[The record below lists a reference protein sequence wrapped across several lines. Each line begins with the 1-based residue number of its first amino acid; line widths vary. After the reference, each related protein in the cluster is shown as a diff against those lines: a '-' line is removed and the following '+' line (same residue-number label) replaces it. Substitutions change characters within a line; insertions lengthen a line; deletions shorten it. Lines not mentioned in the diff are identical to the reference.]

1 MKRVHILTFHN
12 ALNYGAVLQCIAL
25 YKTISQI
32 TECDVIN
39 YHSPKIDE
47 VYKVFS
53 FKRSLK
59 NNVKG
64 ILLVLKTR
72 CKKKKFNNFLNDYVN
87 LTKRYFNFN
96 ELKNEHW
103 DEKDIFCCGSDQ
115 VWNLDLTNSDEIYFL
130 SFAPKNTTK
139 MSYAA
144 SIGKELS
151 DSEKPFFYMK
161 LKEFDFIS
169 VREESAKNKFHEIG
183 IECIQYIDPVYLLN
197 KNELEKMSIEIPE
210 EQQPFVL
217 VYLLQ
222 KSEKFMK
229 KALDYSKTENK
240 RLIVIT
246 AIEFKKFSNV
256 TYIDKCG
263 PREFIRYFIKADI
276 IFTNSFHGISLS
288 IILNK
293 TFFFEYLA
301 VKFKTNSRLHDII
314 TFFNLEILDSD
325 RYDAIPKVISID
337 FNEVNNKIK
346 KEQDRSIKYLKEAF
360 EHRSISK

>member
-1 MKRVHILTFHN
+1 
-12 ALNYGAVLQCIAL
+12 
-25 YKTISQI
+25 
-32 TECDVIN
+32 
-39 YHSPKIDE
+39 
-47 VYKVFS
+47 
-53 FKRSLK
+53 
-59 NNVKG
+59 
-64 ILLVLKTR
+64 
-72 CKKKKFNNFLNDYVN
+72 
-87 LTKRYFNFN
+87 
-96 ELKNEHW
+96 
-103 DEKDIFCCGSDQ
+103 
-115 VWNLDLTNSDEIYFL
+115 
-130 SFAPKNTTK
+130 
-139 MSYAA
+139 
-144 SIGKELS
+144 
-151 DSEKPFFYMK
+151 
-161 LKEFDFIS
+161 
-169 VREESAKNKFHEIG
+169 
-183 IECIQYIDPVYLLN
+183 
-197 KNELEKMSIEIPE
+197 MSIEIPE